1 MKRVLIGTILA
12 SFVCVLSV
20 ASINHSPLGSYGVA
34 IEEAISIEE
43 VVDTE
48 ETVSEEALNMGEIG
62 GTEESANVEKAA
74 KVEETVDL
82 PDGKDESIPECDGIL
97 IIKDCIFEGVV
108 YSSYIYH
115 PEVPEVYDYET
126 VTTYNK
132 EVVGYCTLCK
142 DGTYSPTCATGR
154 GACSHHGGVLQW
166 NAPVYKTVPKQN
178 QKKVL
183 ISSSKPAYYEK
194 VVK

>member
-82 PDGKDESIPECDGIL
+82 PDG
-97 IIKDCIFEGVV
+97 FF
-108 YSSYIYH
+108 
-115 PEVPEVYDYET
+115 
-126 VTTYNK
+126 
-132 EVVGYCTLCK
+132 
-142 DGTYSPTCATGR
+142 
-154 GACSHHGGVLQW
+154 LQ
-166 NAPVYKTVPKQN
+166 
-178 QKKVL
+178 
-183 ISSSKPAYYEK
+183 
-194 VVK
+194 